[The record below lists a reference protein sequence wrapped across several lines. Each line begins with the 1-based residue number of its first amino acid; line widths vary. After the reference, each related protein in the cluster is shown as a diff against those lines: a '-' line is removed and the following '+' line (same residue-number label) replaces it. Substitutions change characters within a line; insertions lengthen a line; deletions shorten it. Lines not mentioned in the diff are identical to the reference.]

1 MDVSKRRRK
10 RKRSQEHTADEFVE
24 VNVPLLAAE
33 EAIDNSQPKGNDRG
47 HANAEGYH
55 GEVLFDPPN
64 PNDVAEQSDESESNG
79 SGFLEAS
86 LSPVTNNSTE
96 NETQLLDEWLKNDN
110 RDRNLPLDSRDPDF
124 DELWSYVRDDL
135 LDRREDNF
143 EDELISVMDVEDED
157 VWFNAEEHLQ
167 LSDNAGKF
175 CSLPSQC
182 AGNPQQPE
190 KNTPGPKEK
199 TDFDQEPLYKG
210 ANVTLGSVMVLLV
223 MFVIRHNLTSEALEN
238 LLSIIAALLP
248 ASSILPSSVSRFKKY
263 FTNLKHPF
271 VFHHY
276 CSFCFA
282 YISQRGVKQC
292 TNSHCLKDLSA
303 KGATSYFIEIPMV
316 DQLQTMFSR
325 SGFYKDLQH
334 RFNRKKQAQENIEDI
349 YDGRLYRSLVRKG
362 ILSSGNNISF
372 IFNTDGVPVFKSSKV
387 SIWPLYLIINEL
399 PHHKRFA
406 KENMLFAGMWF
417 GEKKPAMWTFL
428 RPFHES
434 FSKLEQGVNFSVNGI
449 GNVTCQGVLL
459 GGTCDLPARCLVC
472 NAIQY
477 NGASSC
483 WKCLQQGKTVKTG
496 QRGCV
501 RVFPYQMQDPKGPQR
516 TRAETEKNAREA
528 LANQLNNK
536 KDYIVH
542 GIKGPSWFGLLEHFD
557 YVAGTGIDY
566 MHGVLLGVQKLLLTL
581 WFSAK
586 FAGKVFSVSGQVSLA
601 DKRLSEISPTLEI
614 HRLPRS
620 ISEHLKYWK
629 ASELRSFLLYYGV
642 PVLYGILPD
651 NYFHHYAIFVHAIYI
666 CLKESISSED
676 LKKAELMLFSFCEDF
691 SSLYDERFITLN
703 VHQLLHLTDD
713 VRDLGPMYT
722 HSCFS
727 FEDKNGFILK
737 LIHGTQ
743 FIDSQILSA
752 VSITQKIPELRDKCI
767 TSGTD
772 LEAVYF
778 TLSHPRKPAK
788 MLEISKNVYA
798 LGAFYNRTLGA
809 EEYAAFQRYLGLAPS
824 TVDVRAFNRL
834 QIGLSGC
841 YVYGLDYKRMLKRN
855 CAAVKYL
862 SQHPNGAANGVQFA
876 LVQYF
881 FQVSTN
887 EGDVLNLVMAKT
899 LKLQRDYD
907 DTTHIHVV
915 ESHHQELIT
924 FPLRDVCCNCIFIC
938 FTDNPERG
946 YICEFPNRV
955 EVD

>member
-10 RKRSQEHTADEFVE
+10 RKRSQDNTADEFVE
-24 VNVPLLAAE
+24 VSVPLLAAE
-33 EAIDNSQPKGNDRG
+33 EAVDNGQPKGNVRD
-47 HANAEGYH
+47 HANAVEYP
-55 GEVLFDPPN
+55 EELLFDPPPN
-64 PNDVAEQSDESESNG
+64 PCGPNPCDVVEQNDELDSNG

-86 LSPVTNNSTE
+86 LSSVTNNSTE
-96 NETQLLDEWLKNDN
+96 SETHPAQLLDEWLKNDN
-110 RDRNLPLDSRDPDF
+110 HDRNLPLDSRDPDF

-143 EDELISVMDVEDED
+143 EDELNGVMDVEDED
-157 VWFNAEEHLQ
+157 VWFDVEEHLQ
-167 LSDNAGKF
+167 LSDNAGEF
-175 CSLPSQC
+175 SSLPDISQC
-182 AGNPQQPE
+182 GNPQQPE
-190 KNTPGPKEK
+190 ETTPGPKEK
-199 TDFDQEPLYKG
+199 TDLDQEPLYKG
-210 ANVTLGSVMVLLV
+210 ANLTLGSVMVLLV
-223 MFVIRHNLTSEALEN
+223 LFVIRHNLTSEALEN

-263 FTNLKHPF
+263 FANLKHPF

-303 KGATSYFIEIPMV
+303 KGGTSYFIEIPIV

-325 SGFYKDLQH
+325 SGFYEDLQH

-428 RPFHES
+428 KPFHES
-434 FSKLEQGVNFSVNGI
+434 FSKLEHGVNCSVNGI

-516 TRAETEKNAREA
+516 TRAETEKHAREA

-581 WFSAK
+581 WFSTK
-586 FAGKVFSVSGQVSLA
+586 FAGKVFNVSGQVSLA
-601 DKRLSEISPTLEI
+601 DKRLSEISPTLET

-620 ISEHLKYWK
+620 VSE
-629 ASELRSFLLYYGV
+629 
-642 PVLYGILPD
+642 
-651 NYFHHYAIFVHAIYI
+651 
-666 CLKESISSED
+666 
-676 LKKAELMLFSFCEDF
+676 
-691 SSLYDERFITLN
+691 
-703 VHQLLHLTDD
+703 
-713 VRDLGPMYT
+713 
-722 HSCFS
+722 
-727 FEDKNGFILK
+727 
-737 LIHGTQ
+737 
-743 FIDSQILSA
+743 
-752 VSITQKIPELRDKCI
+752 
-767 TSGTD
+767 
-772 LEAVYF
+772 
-778 TLSHPRKPAK
+778 
-788 MLEISKNVYA
+788 
-798 LGAFYNRTLGA
+798 
-809 EEYAAFQRYLGLAPS
+809 
-824 TVDVRAFNRL
+824 RL
-834 QIGLSGC
+834 
-841 YVYGLDYKRMLKRN
+841 
-855 CAAVKYL
+855 
-862 SQHPNGAANGVQFA
+862 
-876 LVQYF
+876 
-881 FQVSTN
+881 
-887 EGDVLNLVMAKT
+887 
-899 LKLQRDYD
+899 
-907 DTTHIHVV
+907 
-915 ESHHQELIT
+915 
-924 FPLRDVCCNCIFIC
+924 
-938 FTDNPERG
+938 
-946 YICEFPNRV
+946 
-955 EVD
+955 